1 MVEIYV
7 LFDLLKAN
15 NVNKE
20 KIKTR
25 SIKFVKNENVLPLYH
40 VNILSKS
47 CVSYFNY
54 CNKLRLKY

>member
-20 KIKTR
+20 KIFEGGTTAGRK
-25 SIKFVKNENVLPLYH
+25 PA
-40 VNILSKS
+40 
-47 CVSYFNY
+47 
-54 CNKLRLKY
+54 